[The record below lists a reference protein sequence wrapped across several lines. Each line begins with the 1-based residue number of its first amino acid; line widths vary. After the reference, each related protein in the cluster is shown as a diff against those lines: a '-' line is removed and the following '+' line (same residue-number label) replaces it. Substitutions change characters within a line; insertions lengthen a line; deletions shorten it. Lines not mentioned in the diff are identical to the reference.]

1 MKKFAKFIPIKARAS
16 LTEVERRVVRIEQKA
31 TTQEASSS
39 GGGTT
44 VLSGTALLTVPGPRG
59 QFEHEETVA
68 ASGVTGSMR
77 VFPAIAP
84 HADSDEN
91 SEQALDV
98 LAMAGEPGSGTITFR
113 LAFGALTSGQIKIN
127 YMAV

>member
-16 LTEVERRVVRIEQKA
+16 LTEVERRVIRIEQKA
-31 TTQEASSS
+31 TTQESSA

-77 VFPAIAP
+77 VFPSIAP
-84 HADSDEN
+84 HADTDEN